1 MCENNNRKVTEYFE
15 YARALVLE
23 AGNTLREAK
32 DVQVETKEDAKDVQ
46 VETKEDVWDL
56 VTQYDLK
63 VEEILVKKL
72 KEQFPTHKFIGE
84 EESAMTGR
92 IPELTNDPTWIID
105 PIDGTANYVRK
116 MPIFGVSVALTID
129 KEIVAG
135 IVHNPF
141 QNETYTAIKGTIDK
155 EIVAGIVH
163 NPFQNETYTAIKGEG
178 AYRNGIKIRTSGVT
192 EIERSNLNYELSLA
206 RSEKL
211 KPMYMHRLHYL
222 ISIMEGIRSLGCA
235 SIGLCYVACGYNDAY
250 QCDGLKPWDAAA
262 GVLIVREAGGYVC
275 DSSVENLGQ
284 EFDLMNPNF
293 LAAASR
299 ALAQKYIAIER
310 KADQERLANAKCI
323 M

>member
-23 AGNTLREAK
+23 AGNTLRE
-32 DVQVETKEDAKDVQ
+32 AKDVQ